1 MSVEGFGRG
10 SEKNGDARDFE
21 LFFTKAV
28 PEWKQLDSKKPT
40 VFIISSSAIR
50 CVELLKFIPSV
61 RNNCTIVKLFAKH
74 IKMAEQKAF
83 LASHRAPIAIGT
95 PARIYKLAQEENKPI
110 DLELIEHIIID
121 THRDGKDRTVFDV
134 AEIRKELIEL
144 LCKTDLLERL
154 STGAAKISF
163 F

>member
-1 MSVEGFGRG
+1 MAFARG
-10 SEKNGDARDFE
+10 SGKNGDARSFEDFFIAE
-21 LFFTKAV
+21 V

-40 VFIISSSAIR
+40 IFIISSSAIR
-50 CVELLKFIPSV
+50 CVDLLKYIPAV
-61 RNNCTIVKLFAKH
+61 RNRCTIAKLFAKH

-95 PARIYKLAQEENKPI
+95 PARIYKLAQEEEKPI
-110 DLELIEHIIID
+110 DLELVEHVIID

-144 LCKTDLLERL
+144 LCKTSLQERL
-154 STGAAKISF
+154 SSGAAKISF